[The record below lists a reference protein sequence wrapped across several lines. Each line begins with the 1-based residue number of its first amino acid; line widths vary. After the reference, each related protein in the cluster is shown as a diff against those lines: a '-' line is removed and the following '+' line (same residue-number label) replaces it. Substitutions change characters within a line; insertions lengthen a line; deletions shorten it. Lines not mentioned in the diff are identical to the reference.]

1 MHANSA
7 KYSEMASWAQKI
19 EATSSLHLD
28 FLAELKEDELLLNQ
42 LEANFKDNVETVRK
56 TIEKIKTEAKK

>member
-1 MHANSA
+1 
-7 KYSEMASWAQKI
+7 MASWAQKI
-19 EATSSLHLD
+19 EATTSLHLD
-28 FLAELKEDELLLNQ
+28 FPAELKEDELLLNQ